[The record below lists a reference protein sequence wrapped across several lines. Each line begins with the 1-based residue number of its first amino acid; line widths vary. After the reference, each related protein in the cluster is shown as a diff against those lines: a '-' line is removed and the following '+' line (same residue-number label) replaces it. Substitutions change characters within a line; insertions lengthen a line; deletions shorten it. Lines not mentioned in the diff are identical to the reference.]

1 MVESVLYRKEKLLWT
16 NELKIQI
23 EFSLFPFVIIT
34 VDKDNGFWI
43 LYQSSSTSTAY
54 NSLLLDI
61 NLSFASELWPTIK
74 RL

>member
-16 NELKIQI
+16 NELEIQI

-34 VDKDNGFWI
+34 LDKDNGFWI

-61 NLSFASELWPTIK
+61 NLSFASVLWPTIK